1 MVKRPLSLFVILPA
15 LLWTAACHAVKIE
28 GPAPVTVH
36 PKAALSQAKQSL
48 APKKLAF
55 QELPATLGG
64 LVQSDS
70 WVIYKDKSQEEFI
83 GHVSYDNGA
92 YIFRSDYALS
102 DRAKSTFSAKGNV
115 FLRQNNPNG
124 TFYQA
129 QADDGFYN
137 YHTQKGNLSARGKNP
152 VILIFHDEKDQT
164 TTATARKAHFDLNQ
178 KIYILEKD
186 VHIKRETPTGIQ
198 TITAQK
204 ATVKQLQDY
213 ILLEGDATLS
223 DGKRT
228 LAADTMIY
236 DGQNNAS
243 YAYGDRPLLQ
253 GISEQ
258 GTFAVIAD
266 NVQSD
271 ASGQRVDLKG
281 KVQGWLVSPQINDT
295 KLNTK
300 F

>member
-1 MVKRPLSLFVILPA
+1 MAKRPLSIFIILPT
-15 LLWTAACHAVKIE
+15 LLWMGACHAVKIE
-28 GPAPVTVH
+28 TPAPVTIH
-36 PKAALSQAKQSL
+36 PKATLSQAKKSL
-48 APKKLAF
+48 APKKLAV

-83 GHVSYDNGA
+83 GHVSYDNGT

-115 FLRQNNPNG
+115 FLRQNNPDG
-124 TFYQA
+124 AFYQA
-129 QADDGFYN
+129 QADNGFYN
-137 YHTQKGNLSARGKNP
+137 YRTQRGNLSARGKNFITL
-152 VILIFHDEKDQT
+152 VFRDEKNQT

-178 KIYILEKD
+178 KIYVLEKD
-186 VHIKRETPTGIQ
+186 VHIEREAPNGTQ

-253 GISEQ
+253 GTSEQ

-271 ASGQRVDLKG
+271 AAGQRVDLKG

-295 KLNTK
+295 KLNTR